1 MPQNKVMAARTI
13 KIDGNPSE
21 WDGITA
27 YKSNDSKIAKWSV
40 SKNDEYVYF
49 YVQQNGGNIYGQPIT
64 STNFIIKYEDGSS
77 DGIRF
82 EANMNAVKNGTFG
95 DIDGVGDKDKASEPS
110 QEKDKYE
117 TEFRIPQKFLAVK
130 IHTGILRDKGQK
142 RGYYRLKVKDEE
154 TKSDYVYNGIKID
167 GNFSD
172 WNAVD
177 KKDVTGNTEK
187 NNNLS
192 KAAVVFDGDYI
203 YIYLKETSD
212 GAALASGS
220 YSRGAYE
227 LLTDTGRRTSLKLV
241 KKMENIRLR

>member
-1 MPQNKVMAARTI
+1 MIRLEKTIVAGSMALLLAGTSFFMPQNKVMAARTI

-40 SKNDEYVYF
+40 SKNDDYVYF

-82 EANMNAVKNGTFG
+82 GANMNAVKNGTFG

-130 IHTGILRDKGQK
+130 IHIGILRDKGQK
-142 RGYYRLKVKDEE
+142 RGYY
-154 TKSDYVYNGIKID
+154 
-167 GNFSD
+167 
-172 WNAVD
+172 
-177 KKDVTGNTEK
+177 
-187 NNNLS
+187 
-192 KAAVVFDGDYI
+192 
-203 YIYLKETSD
+203 
-212 GAALASGS
+212 
-220 YSRGAYE
+220 
-227 LLTDTGRRTSLKLV
+227 
-241 KKMENIRLR
+241 